1 MCKHHVALDKRAAQE
16 ILSCESGADAQFGS
30 AVGWLASKVG
40 IWSEIRPD
48 STINHHTVSACL
60 IDDQTE
66 SIAIRAALQPIF
78 I

>member
-1 MCKHHVALDKRAAQE
+1 M
-16 ILSCESGADAQFGS
+16 SCESGAGAQFGS

-66 SIAIRAALQPIF
+66 
-78 I
+78 